1 MSQDGGWAGGLF
13 PTRVTRQRLWYMN
26 TIRVGGRR
34 LGLESLATEG
44 AGVVV
49 GVWPDQQQSG
59 QDTQQRMDFLRLSTA
74 LHSCQN
80 ILSEKEQ
87 WTFLWRQ
94 EVLLSLKDKLSRVV
108 ANYLVIE
115 V

>member
-1 MSQDGGWAGGLF
+1 M
-13 PTRVTRQRLWYMN
+13 VQRD
-26 TIRVGGRR
+26 R
-34 LGLESLATEG
+34 LHRET
-44 AGVVV
+44 
-49 GVWPDQQQSG
+49 
-59 QDTQQRMDFLRLSTA
+59 MDFLSLSTA

-87 WTFLWRQ
+87 WTFFWRQ
-94 EVLLSLKDKLSRVV
+94 EVLLIPKDKLSRVV